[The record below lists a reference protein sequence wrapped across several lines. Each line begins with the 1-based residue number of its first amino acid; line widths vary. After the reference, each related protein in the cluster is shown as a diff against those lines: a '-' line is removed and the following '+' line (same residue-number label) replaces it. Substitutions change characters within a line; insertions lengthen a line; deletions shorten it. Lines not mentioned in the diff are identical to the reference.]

1 MARREIADCRGVPF
15 LPLRKPFGVVSLVPS
30 WTETLFSLGLTQR
43 EILGRTSYCVHPKTH
58 VVTVEDLRG
67 PQDPNLDRI
76 FELDPD
82 LILADREENQKKD
95 VEEMDRHWPVS
106 RVFVT
111 DPFSVSRALRHVE
124 ELGLLLGCETRAR
137 QLLIEIN
144 SCLAKIKRDDRGKV
158 AYLVW
163 QDPFM
168 VASRETYIGDV
179 LTIFGYQNVLDRH
192 VKDDLGL
199 GGETRYPA
207 VSLDVLAYLK
217 PQTIFLSTEPFP
229 FEKKHAD
236 HLRSRLRDLD
246 PAFGESVD
254 IRIVDGEYF
263 AWYGS
268 RMVPAFR
275 HFLNQC
281 GTG

>member
-1 MARREIADCRGVPF
+1 MSRREITDCRGVPF
-15 LPLRKPFGVVSLVPS
+15 LPLKKPFGVVSLVPS

-43 EILGRTSYCVHPKTH
+43 EILGRTRYCVHPRTQ
-58 VVTVEDLRG
+58 VLSVEEVGG
-67 PQDPNLDRI
+67 PRDPKVARI
-76 FELDPD
+76 IEIDPD
-82 LILADREENQKKD
+82 LIVADREENRQED
-95 VEEMDRHWPVS
+95 IAEMDRRWPVS
-106 RVFVT
+106 RVFVG
-111 DPFSVSRALRHVE
+111 DPFSVTRALKHVE
-124 ELGLLLGCETRAR
+124 QLGWLLGCETRAR
-137 QLLIEIN
+137 QLVIEIN
-144 SCLAKIKRDDRGKV
+144 SCLARVKRENRGKA

-168 VASRETYIGDV
+168 AASRETYIGDV

-246 PAFGESVD
+246 SVFGESVD

-275 HFLNQC
+275 HFLNQS